1 MPAYRGERPPKVVIT
16 DLDNTLWDW
25 FAPWHES
32 FSAML
37 GRLSEMS
44 GVPQAVLETE
54 IRAVHQLRCTSEYSN
69 LLNELPSLISRAG
82 NSTPSEVYDDAV
94 HVLHKIRKS
103 ATTLYPKVKQT
114 LQRIRSSGVT
124 VAAYT
129 ESVAYWTE
137 WRIKHTELDGII
149 QYLYSAPDHD
159 LPAGTTIEQ
168 LRRRSSDEYGLK
180 LTIHRHVP
188 RGEVKPNPDILAS
201 ILKDLGCDPKDAV
214 YVGDS
219 LLKDVQM
226 AQQAGVLDVHASYGE
241 AQHKPEYELL
251 RRVSHWPDAI
261 VTREKQLI
269 GNPLIKPTISL
280 SHGFYEILPLLAL
293 DETN

>member
-1 MPAYRGERPPKVVIT
+1 MPAHRREQLPKVLVT

-25 FAPWHES
+25 FAPWYES

-37 GRLSEMS
+37 DRLSQMS
-44 GVPQAVLETE
+44 GVPQAVLEAE
-54 IRAVHQLRCTSEYSN
+54 IRAVHQLRSTSEYSN
-69 LLNELPSLISRAG
+69 LLNELPSLIALSG
-82 NSTPSEVYDDAV
+82 NSTPLEVYDDAV

-103 ATTLYPKVKQT
+103 ATALYPRVKQT
-114 LQRIRSSGVT
+114 LERIRGSGCT

-137 WRIKHTELDGII
+137 WRIKHTELDGVV

-159 LPAGTTIEQ
+159 LPSGITFEQ
-168 LRRRSSDEYGLK
+168 LRHRPSDEYGLK
-180 LTIHRHVP
+180 LTRHRHVP

-201 ILKDLGCDPKDAV
+201 ILADLDCDPKHAI

-226 AQQAGVLDVHASYGE
+226 AQQAGVLDAHALYGE
-241 AQHKPEYELL
+241 AQRKPEYELL
-251 RRVSHWPDAI
+251 RRVSHWPDD
-261 VTREKQLI
+261 VVSQEKQLLRE
-269 GNPLIKPTISL
+269 PAIKPTITL
-280 SHGFYEILPLLAL
+280 TNGFYEILPFLGLG
-293 DETN
+293 ENE